1 MKQWQIAT
9 WSNNNWTAMKW
20 TWKRLNNDRTTKQD
34 ESQIMWIH
42 KPCGFTKLAALP
54 IWQTVHWQ
62 QFQFCIIPSPFMG
75 DHEEKMMLLS
85 EWQNADQNGNH
96 ANSDAMLIKTVQRA
110 CVAEINSIGGAS
122 PNQVKISAVIHRVV
136 KSSIT
141 KVFPFLLF
149 ITFHVC

>member
-1 MKQWQIAT
+1 
-9 WSNNNWTAMKW
+9 
-20 TWKRLNNDRTTKQD
+20 
-34 ESQIMWIH
+34 
-42 KPCGFTKLAALP
+42 
-54 IWQTVHWQ
+54 
-62 QFQFCIIPSPFMG
+62 MG

-85 EWQNADQNGNH
+85 EWQNADQNENH
-96 ANSDAMLIKTVQRA
+96 ANSDAMLIKFIQRA

-122 PNQVKISAVIHRVV
+122 PNQVKISAVIHKVV